1 MEFQFRISR
10 KTISE
15 AVISTANSLVKR
27 LGARYLSTPK
37 PEESWLEIADK
48 FNTRWNFPNGL
59 GPIDGKHIVIQQS
72 GKSGSHYRNYK
83 GTDSIVIMATVGPKY
98 EYLYIE
104 VGANGRNSDGGI
116 WDRCELKKAIEK
128 EILNLPAPRVEQSGD
143 CKLPFVITG
152 DDAFPFKPYLI
163 ISYEK
168 SFA

>member
-1 MEFQFRISR
+1 M
-10 KTISE
+10 
-15 AVISTANSLVKR
+15 VKR

-37 PEESWLEIADK
+37 SEESWLEIADK

-72 GKSGSHYRNYK
+72 GKSGSHYRNYI
-83 GTDSIVIMATVGPKY
+83 GTDSIVLMAIVGPEY
-98 EYLYIE
+98 EYLYVE

-143 CKLPFVITG
+143 CKLSFVITG
-152 DDAFPFKPYLI
+152 DDAFPLKPYLK